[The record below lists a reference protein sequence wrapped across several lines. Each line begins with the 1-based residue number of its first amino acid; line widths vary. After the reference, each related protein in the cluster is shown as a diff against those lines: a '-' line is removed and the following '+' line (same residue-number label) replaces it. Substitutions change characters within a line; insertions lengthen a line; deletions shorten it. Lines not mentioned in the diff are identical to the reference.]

1 MKNADGGTVGLREGA
16 EVDVV
21 IVADDRDTIK
31 KPE

>member
-21 IVADDRDTIK
+21 IVAVDRDTIK